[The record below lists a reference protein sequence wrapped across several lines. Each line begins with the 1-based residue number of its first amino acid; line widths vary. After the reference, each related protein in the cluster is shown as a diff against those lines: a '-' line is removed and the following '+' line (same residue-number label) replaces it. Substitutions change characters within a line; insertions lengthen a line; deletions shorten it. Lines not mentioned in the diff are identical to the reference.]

1 MKNRIFKRI
10 ASLAVAICIV
20 ATLIPAA
27 FADTTESGNG
37 TLVYS
42 FMRADYEG
50 TEGYNSTY
58 ATCIKY
64 ANGNGNLEYYMSDI
78 TYDKNNS
85 SSRNGDWNQ
94 KFDGSNFSPRFQLEA
109 WGDTNKDYASYKIK
123 GIGLYEYELVFDYA
137 LHSSGAEAAQVYI
150 LDPETTAEILAGTK
164 TIVDAIDSNEI
175 SPVLD
180 AVNMNVSSAEN
191 DIATAT
197 FTPEASG
204 EHLLVFTRADYGTTK
219 NVFPHK
225 LTLTPIKGKT
235 SSFSFASP
243 TVVTTTD
250 KSDEHYFSET
260 RASSSAASKPGYLN
274 FGDDMYVTASTSVQ
288 QLRLPNVNIYTP
300 EDAATS
306 LGSFGRYSLAFDN
319 WGHFYTYGRLFLK
332 HKLES
337 DGIYNI
343 KVSSGANSQGG
354 LIGVYA
360 NGVHIGNIE
369 DYKATFTANSEAIA
383 VGKAELHTTDLKAL
397 KLTRDDNGYV
407 EISFRALAGE
417 GTDRTNGT
425 ADRVDF
431 IPYSIDFEL
440 AEASE
445 TAEPEAVS
453 NTTVA
458 AFVMNEIGGTVSETP
473 INSGAAGRSV
483 TYTATPDEGYA
494 FACWTDKDGKV
505 LSEESAYTF
514 NAYTNM
520 SIYANFDEKDAVGVK
535 FYNGNGEF
543 LGFVEKE
550 SGKTFAEY
558 KNDAPVATY
567 GGASF
572 EGWSIAD
579 ETEISGIA
587 YAVAQFTDVSEETV
601 TATIKVNGSPIKNGN
616 VPVGEPIV
624 CTEEYATAWYRDGK
638 YVFYGPSYTH
648 YAFKNT
654 VLSSGRNTIENKAP
668 VAILDDLGDGLY
680 MFEYDGG
687 DHTVLAAGVIFGN
700 SEAVKVSSCY
710 ANAKARNIEN
720 NHGQFRASVNSSG
733 DLSKQSVAR
742 GYIIYNDNGELKV
755 MYGDLDK

>member
-1 MKNRIFKRI
+1 MNSKFLKRI
-10 ASLAVAICIV
+10 LSLAVAVCML
-20 ATLIPAA
+20 ATFVPSVSASEKA
-27 FADTTESGNG
+27 GAK

-42 FMRADYEG
+42 FMTGDYIDTSATIKEQ
-50 TEGYNSTY
+50 Y
-58 ATCIKY
+58 ATYIKY
-64 ANGNGNLEYYMSDI
+64 SNGNKNIEYYMSDI
-78 TYDKNNS
+78 YYDKNNS
-85 SSRNGDWNQ
+85 TSRNGDWNQ
-94 KFDGSNFSPRFQLEA
+94 KFDGTNFSPRFQIEA
-109 WGDTNKDYASYKIK
+109 WNETHYDYVAYKIN
-123 GIGLYEYELVFDYA
+123 GIEMYEYNLVFDYA
-137 LHSSGAEAAQVYI
+137 VHKSGAEAAQVYI
-150 LDPETTAEILAGTK
+150 LDPETTAEVLAKTK
-164 TIVDAIDSNEI
+164 TVVEVINDSKTE
-175 SPVLD
+175 PVLSG
-180 AVNMNVSSAEN
+180 VNMKG
-191 DIATAT
+191 TAAGNGSTSTT

-204 EHLLVFTRADYGTTK
+204 EHLLVFNRVSKGSTS
-219 NVFPHK
+219 NVFPQK
-225 LTLTPIKGKT
+225 ITLEPIKAKT
-235 SSFSFASP
+235 YSFSFDSP

-260 RASSSAASKPGYLN
+260 RASSSAASKPGYLQ
-274 FGDDMYVTASTSVQ
+274 FGDDMYITSSSSVQ
-288 QLRLPNVNIYTP
+288 QLRLPNVNVYSST
-300 EDAATS
+300 DAATS
-306 LGSFGRYSLAFDN
+306 LGVYGRYSLVFDN
-319 WGHFYTYGRLFLK
+319 WGQFYTYGRLFLK

-445 TAEPEAVS
+445 TADPEAVS

-458 AFVMNEIGGTVSETP
+458 ALVMNEIGGTVSETP

-520 SIYANFDEKDAVGVK
+520 SVYANFDEKDAVGVK
-535 FYNGNGEF
+535 FYSGNGEF

-558 KNDAPVATY
+558 KNDAPIATY

-616 VPVGEPIV
+616 VPIGEPII

-700 SEAVKVSSCY
+700 SETVKVSSCY

-742 GYIIYNDNGELKV
+742 GYIIYNDNGALKV